1 MSKVKKRQY
10 VFLSNWIGQYLKCAC
25 LFHNPLCENNKKCEE
40 IELEYSPY
48 QDIEQCMKEQR
59 IYKRG
64 KGGAI
69 KQIK

>member
-1 MSKVKKRQY
+1 VGKVKRRDY
-10 VFLSNWIGQYLKCAC
+10 VFLSKWEGQDLKCAC
-25 LFHNPLCENNKKCEE
+25 LFHNPLCENYKKCEE

-59 IYKRG
+59 QYRRG